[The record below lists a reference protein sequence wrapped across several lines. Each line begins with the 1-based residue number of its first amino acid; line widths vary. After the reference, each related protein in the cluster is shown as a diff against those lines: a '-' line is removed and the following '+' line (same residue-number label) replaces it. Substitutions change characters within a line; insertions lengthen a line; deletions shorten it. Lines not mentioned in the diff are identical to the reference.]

1 MGGWNFIDRTD
12 MRFGKLVVQRYLG
25 NKKWL
30 CHCDCGNDCIVS
42 SEHLPV
48 NSKRRMQK
56 SCGCL
61 LESRLL
67 EEKHFFDII
76 DTEEK
81 AYILG
86 FAASDGTISYDT
98 NKSSYSLKFVVNSI
112 DTQLLEDFRQILK
125 SKVQVKTFE
134 TITNLPQGGV
144 CTSEMS
150 SVLFCSK
157 TLVEGLID
165 KGVTP
170 RKSLTLNIDYS
181 KIPDNLKR
189 HFWRGLFDG
198 DGTFGLFGRK
208 KKNLEVSLTTSK
220 TMAESTKKEIL
231 KLFPNFKVNF
241 YERKECSGQTYNLIF
256 TTQKDGFSFLQYMY
270 EDCNIKLTRKFEKY
284 KTIQQIINS
293 NDYPEKE

>member
-1 MGGWNFIDRTD
+1 MGGWNFIDRTN
-12 MRFGKLVVQRYLG
+12 MRFGKLVAQKYLG

-30 CHCDCGNDCIVS
+30 CHCDCGNDCVVNS
-42 SEHLPV
+42 DRLPM

-86 FAASDGTISYDT
+86 FAASDGTVSYDT
-98 NKSSYSLKFVVNSI
+98 NKSSYSLKFVVNSV
-112 DTQLLEDFRQILK
+112 DTQLLEDFKRILK

-134 TITNLPQGGV
+134 AITNLPQGGT

-170 RKSLTLNIDYS
+170 RKSLTLNVDYL

-198 DGTFGLFGRK
+198 DGTFGK

-231 KLFPNFKVNF
+231 KLFPSFKVNF

-270 EDCNIKLTRKFEKY
+270 EDCNIKLARKFEKY
-284 KTIQQIINS
+284 KTIKQIINS

>member
-1 MGGWNFIDRTD
+1 MGGWNFIDRTN
-12 MRFGKLVVQRYLG
+12 MRFGKLVAQKYLG

-30 CHCDCGNDCIVS
+30 CHCDCGNDCVVNS
-42 SEHLPV
+42 DRLPM

-86 FAASDGTISYDT
+86 FAASDGTVSYDT
-98 NKSSYSLKFVVNSI
+98 NKSSYSLKFVVNSV
-112 DTQLLEDFRQILK
+112 DTQLLEEFRQILK
-125 SKVQVKTFE
+125 SKAQVKTFE
-134 TITNLPQGGV
+134 TITNLPQGGT

-170 RKSLTLNIDYS
+170 RKSLNLNVDYL

-198 DGTFGLFGRK
+198 DGTFGLFGK
-208 KKNLEVSLTTSK
+208 KKNLEVILTTSK

-231 KLFPNFKVNF
+231 KLFPSFKVNF

-256 TTQKDGFSFLQYMY
+256 TTQKDGFYFLQY
-270 EDCNIKLTRKFEKY
+270 
-284 KTIQQIINS
+284 IIS
-293 NDYPEKE
+293 IFSLKIS

>member
-1 MGGWNFIDRTD
+1 MGGWNFIDRTN
-12 MRFGKLVVQRYLG
+12 MRFGKLVAQKYLG

-30 CHCDCGNDCIVS
+30 CHCDCGNDCVVNS
-42 SEHLPV
+42 DRLPM

-86 FAASDGTISYDT
+86 FAASDGTVSYDT
-98 NKSSYSLKFVVNSI
+98 NKSSYSLKFVVNSV
-112 DTQLLEDFRQILK
+112 DTQLLEEFRQILK

-134 TITNLPQGGV
+134 TITNLPQGGT

-170 RKSLTLNIDYS
+170 RKSLTLNIDYL

-198 DGTFGLFGRK
+198 DGTFGLFGK

-231 KLFPNFKVNF
+231 KLFPSFKVNF

-284 KTIQQIINS
+284 KTIKQIINS